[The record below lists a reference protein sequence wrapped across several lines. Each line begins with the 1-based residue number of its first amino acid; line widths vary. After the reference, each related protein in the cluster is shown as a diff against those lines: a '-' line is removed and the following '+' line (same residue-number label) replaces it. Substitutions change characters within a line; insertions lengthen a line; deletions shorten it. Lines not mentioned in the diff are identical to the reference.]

1 MRVKT
6 CLEDNMYI
14 FQSVSQFSK
23 PKVMKRRTTYHKTE
37 VFCGAN
43 FRDFAA

>member
-23 PKVMKRRTTYHKTE
+23 SMKRRTTYHKTE